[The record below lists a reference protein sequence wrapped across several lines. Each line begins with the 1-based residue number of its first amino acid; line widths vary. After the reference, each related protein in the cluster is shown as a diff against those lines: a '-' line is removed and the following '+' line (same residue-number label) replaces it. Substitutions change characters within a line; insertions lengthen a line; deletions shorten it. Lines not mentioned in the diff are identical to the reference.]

1 LPKLNTI
8 SKKRKD
14 ENIELKAQKLFSI
27 KNKKQNLLLY
37 FITTIAFGI
46 ALFIYYFLSV
56 KNKREKIKPPNTE
69 SAEFQKITMN

>member
-8 SKKRKD
+8 SKKKD
-14 ENIELKAQKLFSI
+14 ENIELKAQKDDSEQ
-27 KNKKQNLLLY
+27 KKKNLLLY

-56 KNKREKIKPPNTE
+56 KTKEKN
-69 SAEFQKITMN
+69 